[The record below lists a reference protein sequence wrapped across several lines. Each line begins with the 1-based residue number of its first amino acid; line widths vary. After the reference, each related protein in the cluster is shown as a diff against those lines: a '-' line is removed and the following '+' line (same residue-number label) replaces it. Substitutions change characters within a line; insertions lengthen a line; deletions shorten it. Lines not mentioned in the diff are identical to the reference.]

1 VEGKIVVVSPEELA
15 RQNIDRLLAQ
25 AGWHVCDASATNIH
39 AARGVA
45 IREFPLKPG
54 HGFADYLLYVDGK
67 AAGVIEAK
75 KEGVTL
81 SGVETQSGKYTQGL
95 PDGLPRWRNPLPFSY
110 QSTGIETRFTN
121 GLDPEPR
128 SRPVFAFHKPE
139 MIAEW
144 LAYLP
149 SPAGGRGAG
158 GEGAS
163 HAAEP
168 DASFLARLQSMP
180 QLAKEGL
187 WPAQVTAI
195 QNLEQS
201 LRENRPRA
209 LIQMATGSGKTF
221 TAISLIYR
229 LIKFGG
235 ARRVLFLVDRGNL
248 ADQTLKE
255 FQQYAS
261 PYNNF
266 KFTEEYIVQRL
277 QGNTIDTTARV
288 CICTI
293 QRLYS
298 MLKGRDLPEDL
309 EEVSA
314 ENLLLPSPAGG
325 RGAGGE
331 GGGLFAKPDPIEYN
345 PAFPIESF
353 DIIVTD
359 ECHRSIYNLWA
370 QVLEYFD
377 SYLIGLTATPSKQT
391 FGFFKQNLV
400 MEYNHEMAVADGV
413 NVNYDVYRIRTKITE
428 AGSKVESGYSVQIQE
443 RDTRKKRWEKLDDDF
458 SYDPSQLDRDVVAP
472 DQIRKIIQTYRDKL
486 FTEIF
491 PGRTWV
497 PKTLIFAKDD
507 AHAENIVEILR
518 EEFGKGNDFAQKIT
532 YRTTGAKPKDL
543 INEFR
548 TSPMPRVAVTVDMIA
563 TGTDIKAV
571 EVVMFMRAVKSRS
584 FFEQMKG
591 RGVRII
597 KSDDLQSV
605 TPDATAKDHFVIVDA
620 VGVCEQDKTD
630 SRPMESKP
638 TVSFEKLMQA
648 IAFGNTED
656 DVLTSLAGRLAR
668 MEHRMSAEDD
678 KQIRAL
684 TGGLGLKDLAH
695 QIIASL
701 DPDAELPLPPGEG
714 WGEGAVLPSPASGR
728 GAGGE
733 GAQAVRTQLIH
744 QAVLPLH
751 DPKLREAICEIK
763 KKNEIVIDHVSA
775 DEVLEATFSAE
786 ALDRAKGMVQSF
798 EQFINDHKDEI
809 TALQVL
815 YSKPYKHRL
824 TFDAVK
830 ELADAIE
837 KPPYLWNESQLW
849 NAYAA
854 LEKSKVKGASAKR
867 ILTDLVSLVRFAIH
881 QDNELIPFPERV
893 NANFK
898 AWLAQQQSLPSPASG
913 GGAGGEGAA
922 TVRPEPVEGQHT
934 TSRFTPEQLQWLE
947 MIRDHIAANLS
958 IEPDDFEYAPFSQ
971 QGGLGKVHQLFG
983 DELNAIIEDLNESLA
998 A

>member
-1 VEGKIVVVSPEELA
+1 MTPEQQA
-15 RQNIDRLLAQ
+15 RVAIDALLTR
-25 AGWHVCDASATNIH
+25 AGWVVQDASAANIH

-45 IREFPLKPG
+45 LREFPLKPG
-54 HGFADYLLYVDGK
+54 HGFADYLLYVDGQ

-75 KEGVTL
+75 KEGFALT
-81 SGVETQSGKYTQGL
+81 GVETQADRYTKGL
-95 PDGLPRWRNPLPFSY
+95 PEGLPRWHNPLPFAY
-110 QSTGIETRFTN
+110 QSTGAETRFTN
-121 GLDPEPR
+121 GLDPAPR
-128 SRPVFAFHKPE
+128 SRPVFAFHRAAQ
-139 MIAEW
+139 MAEW
-144 LAYLP
+144 L
-149 SPAGGRGAG
+149 
-158 GEGAS
+158 GAS
-163 HAAEP
+163 PMPSAPLTAQGDGAAEP
-168 DASFLARLQSMP
+168 PHIAELRASSCLTQPATFLARLQAMP
-180 QLAKEGL
+180 PLKENGL

-195 QNLEQS
+195 RNLEQS

-221 TAISLIYR
+221 TAISFIYR
-229 LIKFGG
+229 LIKFAG

-277 QGNTIDTTARV
+277 TSNTLDTTARV

-293 QRLYS
+293 QRMYS
-298 MLKGRDLPEDL
+298 MLKGRELPEDL
-309 EEVSA
+309 EDVPMDQVGS
-314 ENLLLPSPAGG
+314 
-325 RGAGGE
+325 
-331 GGGLFAKPDPIEYN
+331 LFKKPDPIDYN
-345 PAFPIESF
+345 PAIPIESF

-377 SYLIGLTATPSKQT
+377 AYLIGLTATPSKQT
-391 FGFFKQNLV
+391 FGFFHQNLV

-413 NVNYDVYRIRTKITE
+413 NVNYDVYRIRTQITQT
-428 AGSKVESGYSVQIQE
+428 GSKVEAGYSVQIQE
-443 RDTRKKRWEKLDDDF
+443 RETRKTRWEVLDDDF
-458 SYDPSQLDRDVVAP
+458 SYDPNQLDRQVVAP
-472 DQIRKIIQTYRDKL
+472 DQIRTIVRTFRDKL

-491 PGRTWV
+491 PGRVWV

-507 AHAENIVEILR
+507 AHAETIVGIVR

-563 TGTDIKAV
+563 TGTDIKPV
-571 EVVMFMRAVKSRS
+571 EVVMFLRAVKSRA

-591 RGVRII
+591 RGVRVIS
-597 KSDDLQSV
+597 SDDLQSV
-605 TPDATAKDHFVIVDA
+605 TPDAKTKDHFVIVDA

-630 SRPMESKP
+630 SRPMEQKP

-648 IAFGNTED
+648 VAFGNTED

-668 MEHRMSAEDD
+668 LERSISATDD
-678 KQIRAL
+678 AAIRKAS
-684 TGGLGLKDLAH
+684 GGYGLQDLAH
-695 QIIASL
+695 RIIESL
-701 DPDAELPLPPGEG
+701 DPDIYPES
-714 WGEGAVLPSPASGR
+714 LPSEAGEDPAR
-728 GAGGE
+728 KARLD
-733 GAQAVRTQLIH
+733 AVR
-744 QAVLPLH
+744 PLY
-751 DPKLREAICEIK
+751 DPALRGLLVDIRKKSEIT
-763 KKNEIVIDHVSA
+763 IDNVSA
-775 DEVLEATFSAE
+775 DEVLESGFSQD

-798 EQFINDHKDEI
+798 EQFIRDHKDEI

-815 YSKPYKHRL
+815 YSRPYKHRL
-824 TFDAVK
+824 TFEAVK
-830 ELADAIE
+830 ELAEAIE

-854 LEKSKVKGASAKR
+854 LEKSKVRGASGRR

-881 QDNELIPFPERV
+881 QDNELIPFPDRV
-893 NANFK
+893 NANFR
-898 AWLAQQQSLPSPASG
+898 AWLAGDQPYGKKFSD
-913 GGAGGEGAA
+913 
-922 TVRPEPVEGQHT
+922 
-934 TSRFTPEQLQWLE
+934 EQMRWLD
-947 MIRDHIAANLS
+947 MIRDHIAANLG
-958 IEPDDFEYAPFSQ
+958 IEPNDFEYAPFAQ
-971 QGGLGKVHQLFG
+971 HGGLGKVHQLFG
-983 DELNAIIEDLNESLA
+983 NKLNNILQELNEMLA